1 MQSGPRLRRAR
12 PGKTEDRMNGRQR
25 IACALRGEWPDAR
38 PVMLHN
44 FMSAA
49 AEAGLR
55 MAEYRRSAAA
65 VALSLIHISDP
76 TRPY

>member
-1 MQSGPRLRRAR
+1 
-12 PGKTEDRMNGRQR
+12 MNGRQR

-65 VALSLIHISDP
+65 VARAIVAGSRGADCERRVEGRRHAR
-76 TRPY
+76 RPPHGSR